1 MNVEFTNE
9 QQQFIEQ
16 SLASGRY
23 DTEAEL
29 LKEALSLL
37 QKQERELADMRSI
50 FAESHERNKH
60 LDVDATQALIETEV
74 QAHRQS
80 SQVKPSKK
88 N

>member
-23 DTEAEL
+23 GTEAEL
-29 LKEALSLL
+29 LKEALNLL
-37 QKQERELADMRSI
+37 QKQERELVDMRSI
-50 FAESHERNKH
+50 FTESHERNKH
-60 LDVDATQALIETEV
+60 LDVDATQALIEAEV

-80 SQVKPSKK
+80 NQSKK

>member
-1 MNVEFTNE
+1 MNVDFTNE

-23 DTEAEL
+23 TTEAEL

-50 FAESHERNKH
+50 FAEAHQRNAD
-60 LDVDATQALIETEV
+60 LDMDATQALIEEEV

-80 SQVKPSKK
+80 KT